1 VDAAV
6 VKIRIL
12 LVGMPRMLN
21 AIIRNAIAAEADMTI
36 VEHIAADTDL
46 GSFTRRRRIDVVLF
60 SAGDCV
66 FTDASIDRLLRANPR
81 LGLLAVHGVQD
92 RGVLHHLVP
101 ACKEVCP
108 LSRSSLTE
116 AIRAGAA
123 LRRA

>member
-1 VDAAV
+1 
-6 VKIRIL
+6 
-12 LVGMPRMLN
+12 MLN

-46 GSFTRRRRIDVVLF
+46 GSFARRRIDVVLF
-60 SAGDCV
+60 SAGDCA

-81 LGLLAVHGVQD
+81 LGLLAVDGVQD